1 MLEART
7 AREVLPCEQEAGS
20 MNQPDATVTRLEEI
34 KTKLEEL
41 NQRDP
46 LDFWEEIKK
55 LEQEKSNLEQQA
67 DQARQVLILG
77 QEAAA

>member
-7 AREVLPCEQEAGS
+7 ACAVHSCEPEEGG

-41 NQRDP
+41 NTRDP

-55 LEQEKSNLEQQA
+55 LEQEKTELE
-67 DQARQVLILG
+67 RN
-77 QEAAA
+77 AAA

>member
-1 MLEART
+1 M
-7 AREVLPCEQEAGS
+7 S
-20 MNQPDATVTRLEEI
+20 QPDASMSRLEEI

-41 NQRDP
+41 NTRDP

-55 LEQEKSNLEQQA
+55 LEQERSELERQA
-67 DQARQVLILG
+67 AQARQVLMWG

>member
-1 MLEART
+1 VLEAS
-7 AREVLPCEQEAGS
+7 S

-41 NQRDP
+41 NTRDP

-55 LEQEKSNLEQQA
+55 LEQERSELE
-67 DQARQVLILG
+67 RQ
-77 QEAAA
+77 AAA

>member
-7 AREVLPCEQEAGS
+7 ACAVHCCEREEGG

-41 NQRDP
+41 NQYDP

-55 LEQEKSNLEQQA
+55 LEQEKSELEHQ
-67 DQARQVLILG
+67 G
-77 QEAAA
+77 AA

>member
-7 AREVLPCEQEAGS
+7 AREVLFCEQEEGS
-20 MNQPDATVTRLEEI
+20 MSQPDATVTRLEEI

-41 NQRDP
+41 NTRDP

-55 LEQEKSNLEQQA
+55 LEQERSELEQS
-67 DQARQVLILG
+67 
-77 QEAAA
+77 AAA

>member
-1 MLEART
+1 
-7 AREVLPCEQEAGS
+7 VLDEGG

-41 NQRDP
+41 NQYDP

-55 LEQEKSNLEQQA
+55 LEQERSELEHQ
-67 DQARQVLILG
+67 
-77 QEAAA
+77 AAA

>member
-1 MLEART
+1 MLEA
-7 AREVLPCEQEAGS
+7 GG

-41 NQRDP
+41 NQCDP

-55 LEQEKSNLEQQA
+55 LEQERRELEHQ
-67 DQARQVLILG
+67 
-77 QEAAA
+77 AAA